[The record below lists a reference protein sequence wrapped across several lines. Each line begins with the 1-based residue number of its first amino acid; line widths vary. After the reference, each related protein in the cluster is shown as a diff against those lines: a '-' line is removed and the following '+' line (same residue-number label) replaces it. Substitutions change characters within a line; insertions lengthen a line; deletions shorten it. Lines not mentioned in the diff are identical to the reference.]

1 MFNCSMSPA
10 EFLRFDDDELE
21 VVPDDPD
28 EYLEQMI
35 RTHFKDDDI
44 LGKRAVRTYFKDD
57 DILGKITRDIEECK
71 EKTRVA
77 FLRTKV
83 LEATS

>member
-1 MFNCSMSPA
+1 MSPD
-10 EFLRFDDDELE
+10 EFLRFDDDADD
-21 VVPDDPD
+21 PDDPD
-28 EYLEQMI
+28 EYLEEMI

-44 LGKRAVRTYFKDD
+44 LGKRAVRTYFKGD
-57 DILGKITRDIEECK
+57 DILGKITRDIEECQ

-83 LEATS
+83 LEETS